1 VEELILTRKSIG
13 FLVALLVLGS
23 IFAVAQERPYTPEA
37 GTPERKAIMDAL
49 RVPIKKQLKKDVIFK
64 IDALKVQNGWA
75 FVRGVPKKPDGGPMD
90 YRGTVYAANIQAGVF
105 DDWFCALLR
114 KRGDQW
120 QVVQYSIGATDVVW
134 EGWDKQYH
142 APSAIFRE

>member
-1 VEELILTRKSIG
+1 MLKTKNIG
-13 FLVALLVLGS
+13 FLAILMMVTS
-23 IFAVAQERPYTPEA
+23 ILTVAQERPYTPEA
-37 GTPERKAIMDAL
+37 GTAERKAIMDAL

-75 FVRGVPKKPDGGPMD
+75 FVRGVPKRPDGGPMD
-90 YRGTVYAANIQAGVF
+90 YRGTVYAANIQAGAF
-105 DDWFCALLR
+105 DDWFCALLKR
-114 KRGDQW
+114 RGDQW
-120 QVVQYSIGATDVVW
+120 QGVQYSIGATDVVW

>member
-1 VEELILTRKSIG
+1 MLAVKSFG
-13 FLVALLVLGS
+13 FLVALLVLAS
-23 IFAVAQERPYTPEA
+23 IFAIAQEQPYTPEA
-37 GTPERKAIMDAL
+37 GTAERKAIMDAL

>member
-1 VEELILTRKSIG
+1 
-13 FLVALLVLGS
+13 
-23 IFAVAQERPYTPEA
+23 
-37 GTPERKAIMDAL
+37 MDAL

-75 FVRGVPKKPDGGPMD
+75 FVRGVPKRPDGGPMD
-90 YRGTVYAANIQAGVF
+90 YRGTVYAPNIKAGVF

-142 APSAIFRE
+142 APSAIFME